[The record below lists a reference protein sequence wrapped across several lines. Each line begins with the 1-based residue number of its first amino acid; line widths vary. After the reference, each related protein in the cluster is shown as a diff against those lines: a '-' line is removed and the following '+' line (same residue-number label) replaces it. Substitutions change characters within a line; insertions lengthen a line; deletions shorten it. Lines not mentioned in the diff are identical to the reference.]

1 MDQADITL
9 YALLGSP
16 SLGTIRVLGQ
26 IKGHW
31 VVILLDTTTSHNFLD
46 AMLVKTLQLAVDTI
60 KILEVI
66 VANGDLIRINAECR
80 DLLLKMQGNEF
91 HVNLH
96 VLTLGGCD
104 MVLGTQRLCTLGL
117 VNWDFT

>member
-1 MDQADITL
+1 MDQAVITL

-26 IKGHW
+26 IRGHW
-31 VVILLDTTTSHNFLD
+31 VVILLDTGTSHNFLD

-60 KILEVI
+60 KILEVK
-66 VANGDLIRINAECR
+66 VANSDLIRIKGECR

-96 VLTLGGCD
+96 MLTLGG
-104 MVLGTQRLCTLGL
+104 M
-117 VNWDFT
+117 

>member
-1 MDQADITL
+1 M
-9 YALLGSP
+9 GSP

-26 IKGHW
+26 IRGHW
-31 VVILLDTTTSHNFLD
+31 VVILLGTGTSHNFLD

-66 VANGDLIRINAECR
+66 VANGDLIRINGKCR

-91 HVNLH
+91 YVNLH
-96 VLTLGGCD
+96 MLTLGGCD
-104 MVLGTQRLCTLGL
+104 VVLGTQRLCTLGL

>member
-1 MDQADITL
+1 MDQANITL

-31 VVILLDTTTSHNFLD
+31 VVILLDTATSHNFLD

-66 VANGDLIRINAECR
+66 VANGDLIRINGECK

-96 VLTLGGCD
+96 VLTLRGCD
-104 MVLGTQRLCTLGL
+104 MVLGTQWLCTLGL
-117 VNWDFT
+117 INWDFK